1 MDKPLVIVD
10 VDDVLIDLNDSVADY
25 LSVSYKNFK
34 SSNIVTFDLNKSI
47 DTAKLPPYQ
56 RGYTDNG
63 LGCPRSEILSAY
75 TCVDIFRNAKI
86 VNNAYEGLKLLS
98 EHFNVVIHTNNLSLE
113 IAKFKIELL
122 MSISGGL
129 DIAYNI
135 CVGKEKPVFENVYAV
150 FEDCVDNIVKYNDDC
165 KKILIDRPHNR
176 ELFNGNKLSEAKNIT
191 RVENFYSGV
200 QYLLKEI

>member
-1 MDKPLVIVD
+1 MDKQLVIVD
-10 VDDVLIDLNDSVADY
+10 VDDVLINLNDSVADY

-56 RGYTDNG
+56 RGYIDNG
-63 LGCPRSEILSAY
+63 LGCPRSKILSAY

-86 VNNAYEGLKLLS
+86 ANNVYEGLKLLS
-98 EHFNVVIHTNNLSLE
+98 EHFNVVIHTNNFSLE
-113 IAKFKIELL
+113 IAQFKIELL
-122 MSISGGL
+122 MSISDGL
-129 DIAYNI
+129 DIAYSI

-150 FEDCVDNIVKYNDDC
+150 FEDCVDNIVKYSDDC